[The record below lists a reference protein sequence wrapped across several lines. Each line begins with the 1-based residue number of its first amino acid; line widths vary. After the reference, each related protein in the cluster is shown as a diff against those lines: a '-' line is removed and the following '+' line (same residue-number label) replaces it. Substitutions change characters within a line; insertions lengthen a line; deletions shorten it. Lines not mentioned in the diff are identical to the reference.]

1 MRQPDGYDDNT
12 GRVCKLHR
20 SLYGLKQAPR
30 CWKKRLLNFL
40 SSQTFV
46 QSTADPCLFS
56 RVRDA
61 RELFVAIYVDDGLI
75 VGTDEKDVSNFVDVL
90 KREFKI
96 TENKAECFL
105 GLQIVR
111 QEDGSLFIHQT
122 AYIKKLLKKLNMME
136 ANSVAIPIETARYGN
151 SEASA
156 PVNVPYR
163 EAIGGLLYLKTGTRP
178 DIAFSVSVL
187 SEKVENPKEEDWV
200 AVKRV
205 FR

>member
-1 MRQPDGYDDNT
+1 M
-12 GRVCKLHR
+12 
-20 SLYGLKQAPR
+20 
-30 CWKKRLLNFL
+30 
-40 SSQTFV
+40 
-46 QSTADPCLFS
+46 
-56 RVRDA
+56 
-61 RELFVAIYVDDGLI
+61 DDGLI

-96 TENKAECFL
+96 TEYKAECFL

-122 AYIKKLLKKLNMME
+122 AYIKKLLKKFNMME
-136 ANSVAIPIETARYGN
+136 ANCVATPIETARYGN

-187 SEKVENPKEEDWV
+187 SEKVENPKEKDWV

-205 FR
+205 FRYLKGSVGMGLLYKFSCEDTNLSTVKVRYFMHVRWRRRHLV